1 MGIPGDLEDPG
12 TTVWRSEQG
21 DSTALEQVVKPA
33 AAAFLILIAGA
44 GRRSGIQTAMESN
57 PKKRKGQIKGNDY
70 ETEIKLNEGTHETLG
85 NGGTD
90 AQFRC
95 RRHLCATGFRRHDGF
110 GYGGEQ
116 HGPTN
121 ARHTCF

>member
-1 MGIPGDLEDPG
+1 M
-12 TTVWRSEQG
+12 RSYQNRY
-21 DSTALEQVVKPA
+21 ALNHLADEAEFEAEMSRILALKP
-33 AAAFLILIAGA
+33 LLSVT
-44 GRRSGIQTAMESN
+44 RSKAIRGN
-57 PKKRKGQIKGNDY
+57 RKDKSKGKT
-70 ETEIKLNEGTHETLG
+70 ETEIKLNEGTYETLG

-95 RRHLCATGFRRHDGF
+95 RRHLCAIAFRRPDGF

-121 ARHTCF
+121 ARLTCF